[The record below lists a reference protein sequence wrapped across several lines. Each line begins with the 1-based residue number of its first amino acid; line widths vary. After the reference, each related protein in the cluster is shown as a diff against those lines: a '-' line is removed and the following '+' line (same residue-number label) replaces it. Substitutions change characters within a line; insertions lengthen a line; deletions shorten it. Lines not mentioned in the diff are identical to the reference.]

1 MVKTRIK
8 DLLNQTSTNDS
19 VTAEGWLRTVRHGKN
34 VSFLD
39 ISDGSC
45 MAGIQAVAL
54 HELDNYESA
63 VKKLTTGSA
72 VRVNGQLVESP
83 GKGQRYEIQ
92 AESVEVIGWADQDYP
107 LQKKRHSFE
116 FLRTLGHLRMRTN
129 TFGAV
134 MRVRNAAAR
143 RIHQFFQERD
153 FIYLHAPIITLSDC
167 EGAGEMFRVSTLDP
181 KNAPRTDAG
190 EVDFTQD
197 FFGSEARL
205 TVSGQLEA
213 EIAALALTNVYTFGP
228 TFRSENSNTSRHLS
242 EFWMIEPEMAFCDL
256 GGDMDL
262 AEEFLK
268 YLVKGVLE
276 DCPEDMQFFNERIDK
291 SIIETLSH
299 IVETPFARMTYTEAV
314 DILEHSGQSF
324 EYPVSWGVNLQSEHE
339 RYIVEEHVGR
349 PVIVV
354 DYPKDIKAFY
364 MHLNDDERTVAAMD
378 VLVPKVGEIV
388 GGSQREHRLARLERR
403 IKECGLPVSD
413 YWWYLE
419 LRRYGTAPHAGF
431 GLGFERV
438 VQFMTGMGNIR
449 DVIPFP
455 RVPGSA
461 DF

>member
-1 MVKTRIK
+1 MTKERIK
-8 DLLNQTSTNDS
+8 QLLDRSS
-19 VTAEGWLRTVRHGKN
+19 AEVLVTAEGWLRTVRHGKN

-45 MAGIQAVAL
+45 MSGIQAVAPPEL
-54 HELDNYESA
+54 HNYESEL
-63 VKKLTTGSA
+63 KKLTTGCS
-72 VRVNGQLVESP
+72 VRVTGQLVESP
-83 GKGQRYEIQ
+83 GKGQRYEIH

-143 RIHQFFQERD
+143 RIHEFFQERD

-181 KNAPRTDAG
+181 ANAPRTDSG

-197 FFGSEARL
+197 FFGGEARL

-213 EIAALALTNVYTFGP
+213 EIAALALSNVYTFGP

-242 EFWMIEPEMAFCDL
+242 EFWMVEPEMAFCDL
-256 GGDMDL
+256 RGDMDL

-268 YLVKGVLE
+268 SLIRGVLD
-276 DCPEDMQFFNERIDK
+276 DCTDDMQFFNDRIDN
-291 SIIETLSH
+291 SVMETLTH
-299 IVETPFARMTYTEAV
+299 IVDTPFERMTYTEAV
-314 DILEHSGQSF
+314 NILERSGRSF
-324 EYPVSWGVNLQSEHE
+324 EFPVAWGINLQSEHE
-339 RYIVEEHVGR
+339 RYIVEEHVHR

-354 DYPKDIKAFY
+354 DYPKGIKPFY
-364 MHLNDDERTVAAMD
+364 MYLNDDQRTVAAMD
-378 VLVPKVGEIV
+378 VLVPKVGEIA
-388 GGSQREHRLARLERR
+388 GGSQREHRLAQLEQR
-403 IKECGLPVSD
+403 IEECGLNAND

-419 LRRYGTAPHAGF
+419 LRRYGTAPHSGF

-438 VQFMTGMGNIR
+438 VQFMTGMANIR

-455 RVPGSA
+455 RVPGFA

>member
-1 MVKTRIK
+1 MTKERIK
-8 DLLNQTSTNDS
+8 DLLNRTSPEVL
-19 VTAEGWLRTVRHGKN
+19 VTAEGWLRTVRHAKN

-45 MAGIQAVAL
+45 MSGIQAVAPPD
-54 HELDNYESA
+54 LDNYESEI
-63 VKKLTTGSA
+63 KKLTTGCS
-72 VRVNGQLVESP
+72 VHVTGQLIESP

-92 AESVEVIGWADQDYP
+92 AESVEVIGWADADYP

-181 KNAPRTDAG
+181 KDAPRTDSG
-190 EVDFTQD
+190 QVDFTQD

-242 EFWMIEPEMAFCDL
+242 EFWMVEPEMAFCDL
-256 GGDMDL
+256 AGDMDL

-268 YLVKGVLE
+268 HLVKGVLE
-276 DCPEDMQFFNERIDK
+276 DCPEDMQFFNDRIDK
-291 SIIETLSH
+291 SVIETLTH
-299 IVETPFARMTYTEAV
+299 IVDNTVRAHDLYGSREYSGTLGAFLRVSRVLGCQPAERARTLY
-314 DILEHSGQSF
+314 SGRTRPPPGDRGRLPERHQS
-324 EYPVSWGVNLQSEHE
+324 VL
-339 RYIVEEHVGR
+339 HV
-349 PVIVV
+349 
-354 DYPKDIKAFY
+354 Y
-364 MHLNDDERTVAAMD
+364 E
-378 VLVPKVGEIV
+378 
-388 GGSQREHRLARLERR
+388 
-403 IKECGLPVSD
+403 
-413 YWWYLE
+413 
-419 LRRYGTAPHAGF
+419 
-431 GLGFERV
+431 
-438 VQFMTGMGNIR
+438 
-449 DVIPFP
+449 
-455 RVPGSA
+455 
-461 DF
+461 